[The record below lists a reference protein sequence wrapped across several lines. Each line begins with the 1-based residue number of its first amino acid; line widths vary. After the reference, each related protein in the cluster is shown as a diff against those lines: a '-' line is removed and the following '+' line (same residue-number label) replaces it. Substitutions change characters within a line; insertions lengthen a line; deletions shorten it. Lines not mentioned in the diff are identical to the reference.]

1 MFDSI
6 NLKKAVSDIYD
17 AGLQDDNLVLL
28 HEANKNVN
36 MAVNTPSGISERQI
50 IKNNVLQ
57 GDTFGSLMAS
67 VQVDTIGK
75 ACVDSGFGYKY
86 KDSLVVSLL
95 GMVDDMIGVTEAGYK
110 AQQMNALIN
119 TKTAEKGLQ
128 FGVTKCKSMVVG
140 KDTEDVLFTDLTVDK
155 WSTFHSYDSE
165 TGEDV
170 LEEVYEGPVTIERTE
185 QQKYLG
191 FVLSS
196 KGDNMVNINCMKMK
210 SKGIIRRIFS
220 KLESLNLQKYYF
232 ECAMVFM
239 NTMLRSI
246 ILYGCETYYNLKEG
260 EIRQLERIEEGFL
273 RELLKTSKGCPI
285 AQLYLEV
292 GQAPDQ

>member
-155 WSTFHSYDSE
+155 WSTSHSYDSE

-239 NTMLRSI
+239 NTMLRSS
-246 ILYGCETYYNLKEG
+246 ILYGCEAG
-260 EIRQLERIEEGFL
+260 GD
-273 RELLKTSKGCPI
+273 
-285 AQLYLEV
+285 
-292 GQAPDQ
+292 QAT